1 MTSTLYEKIRKKS
14 IVLLDQDPWIRG
26 SLSLLFQCEACRF
39 AEFDNVAEGMQA
51 LRNEQ
56 FDVII
61 CDYGMGDEGGIAF
74 LREAGHV
81 QPGAVR
87 ILTAGYPLGDIADVA
102 AREGIDGCLQKP
114 FTLDALE
121 KTLGGLIDDDS
132 TGNGNSAHRASG

>member
-1 MTSTLYEKIRKKS
+1 MTLYEKIRNKR
-14 IVLLDQDPWIRG
+14 IILLDPDPWIRG
-26 SLSLLFQCEACRF
+26 ALSLLFQCESCRF
-39 AEFDNVAEGMQA
+39 TDFDNVTDGMQA
-51 LRNEQ
+51 LQTER

-61 CDYGMGDEGGIAF
+61 CDYGMGAEGGISF
-74 LREAGHV
+74 LKQAGRV

-121 KTLGGLIDDDS
+121 KTLGALIADDS
-132 TGNGNSAHRASG
+132 PGVPNPARAAAE

>member
-1 MTSTLYEKIRKKS
+1 MTLYEKIRDKK
-14 IVLLDQDPWIRG
+14 IALLDPDPWIRG
-26 SLSLLFQCEACRF
+26 SLSLLFQCEACRL
-39 AEFDNVAEGMQA
+39 AEFDNVADGMRA
-51 LRNEQ
+51 LRSEH

-61 CDYGMGDEGGIAF
+61 CDYGVGDEGGIAF
-74 LREAGHV
+74 LRQAGRV

-132 TGNGNSAHRASG
+132 TGSGSSAHSATG